1 MSWVKLD
8 DHFANVVR
16 LIESHV
22 ETRAARVA
30 EDPELLTLPGWEMG
44 RVYFIQAVSRY
55 GLVKI
60 GFTRKTLAQR
70 LREIQGASPIRLAVR
85 ASIAGDL
92 DLERRLH
99 RYFDDARAYGE
110 WFEPVPPLELLMERY
125 A

>member
-1 MSWVKLD
+1 MKHAL
-8 DHFANVVR
+8 R
-16 LIESHV
+16 MIESHV
-22 ETRAARVA
+22 EARAASVA
-30 EDPELLTLPGWEMG
+30 EDPGLLTLPGWELG
-44 RVYFIQAVSRY
+44 RVYFIQAASRE

-60 GFTRKTLAQR
+60 GFTRKDLSQR

-99 RYFDDARAYGE
+99 RYFDEHRVYGE
-110 WFEPVPPLELLMERY
+110 WFEPVPTIEFLMEHY